1 MAMHCYY
8 TQFIVCSKKEA
19 YNQPGSDYR
28 SHISLSIHVKVIRTI
43 YVRVISNR
51 LHLPNTISPN
61 AVSESRMESWSN
73 LSNVS
78 QNCTLVA
85 LGKKSFVDWNVEN
98 NTFLTSH
105 STLQYL
111 TNFKVGIWATN
122 PL

>member
-1 MAMHCYY
+1 MSN
-8 TQFIVCSKKEA
+8 TLI
-19 YNQPGSDYR
+19 
-28 SHISLSIHVKVIRTI
+28 L
-43 YVRVISNR
+43 NR

-85 LGKKSFVDWNVEN
+85 LGKKSFVDWKVEN

-105 STLQYL
+105 DSSIL
-111 TNFKVGIWATN
+111 NKS
-122 PL
+122 